1 MASPREILI
10 GLEAGTTAIVAV
22 AFTPDGREI
31 ARATAANPIARGA
44 DGSAEQDLG
53 ETWQR
58 AAAVVRQLARPV
70 SDLARRTV
78 ALALTGP
85 AGGSWLVDEDGDAV
99 APAIL
104 PLDRRAEAVVQR
116 WRDAGIAREV
126 AQITGCPVDASSQS
140 AQLAWLAGNRPA
152 ALDRAASVFCGK
164 DWLYF
169 CCTGERASE
178 PTAAL
183 GAFGALATGTYDQD
197 VLQRLGLQEAIRLLP
212 EIVDGTRH
220 SGALGTAA
228 AAATGLMP
236 GTPVVLGPVDPVAAS
251 LAAGLGG
258 APSLG
263 CSILG
268 ARSLHVRSCCDLP
281 DLRALGDGIAIIR
294 FAGIWFGLAAQAATI
309 DPDWLLGLAEQLLA
323 DAGLIGVPRSELI
336 ALLEQKAATAT
347 PGALRCLPVDAVP
360 VGIAGGAWDLSGLSA
375 ATTFY
380 DLLRATHEVVG
391 LDARVRYAAIGQ
403 RPREIRLIDDGA
415 GSLLAREI
423 LAACLD
429 VPVRSLR
436 RGAPAATGAA
446 LTAALGLGLYHD
458 LSAADA
464 DWVLPY
470 LGPPLPVDPTLRA
483 IYAEAAQDGTYV
495 RQPLATRE
503 AQIALAPLSIG
514 RIAPVTLRDSSEAR

>member
-22 AFTPDGREI
+22 AFTPDGREV
-31 ARATAANPIARGA
+31 ARATAGNTIARGVE
-44 DGSAEQDLG
+44 GSAEQDLG

-58 AAAVVRQLARPV
+58 AAAVVRQLAKRV
-70 SDLARRTV
+70 SNLARRTV

-104 PLDRRAEAVVQR
+104 PLDRRAAVLVQR
-116 WRDAGIAREV
+116 WHDAGIAQEV
-126 AQITGCPVDASSQS
+126 ARITGCPVDPSSQS
-140 AQLAWLAGNRPA
+140 AQLAWLAESRPA
-152 ALDRAASVFCGK
+152 ALDRAANVFCGK

-183 GAFGALATGTYDQD
+183 GAFGALATGAYDPG
-197 VLQRLGLQEAIRLLP
+197 LLERLGLREAVRLLP

-220 SGALGTAA
+220 YGALGAAA
-228 AAATGLMP
+228 AAATGLVP
-236 GTPVVLGPVDPVAAS
+236 GTPVVLGPVDLIAAS

-258 APSLG
+258 APSLA

-268 ARSLHVRSCCDLP
+268 ASSLHVRSGCDLP
-281 DLRALGDGIAIIR
+281 DLPAVGQGISILR
-294 FAGIWFGLAAQAATI
+294 FAGTWFGLADQPATI
-309 DPDWLLGLAEQLLA
+309 DPDWLVGLAEQLLA
-323 DAGLIGVPRSELI
+323 DAGLIGVPRSELV

-347 PGALRCLPVDAVP
+347 PGALRCQPVDAGP

-380 DLLRATHEVVG
+380 DLLRAIHEAVG
-391 LDARVRYAAIGQ
+391 LDARTRYAALGQ
-403 RPREIRLIDDGA
+403 RPLEVRLMDEGA
-415 GSLLAREI
+415 GSPLTREI

-429 VPVRSLR
+429 VPVRPLR
-436 RGAPAATGAA
+436 RGAPAAAGAA
-446 LTAALGLGLYHD
+446 LTAALGLGLYRD
-458 LSAADA
+458 LGAADA
-464 DWVLPY
+464 DWVLPH
-470 LGPPLPVDPTLRA
+470 LGAALPVDATLRA
-483 IYAEAAQDGTYV
+483 TYAQDGIDALS
-495 RQPLATRE
+495 PLATRKP
-503 AQIALAPLSIG
+503 QIALAPLSIG
-514 RIAPVTLRDSSEAR
+514 RMAPVTLRDSSEAR